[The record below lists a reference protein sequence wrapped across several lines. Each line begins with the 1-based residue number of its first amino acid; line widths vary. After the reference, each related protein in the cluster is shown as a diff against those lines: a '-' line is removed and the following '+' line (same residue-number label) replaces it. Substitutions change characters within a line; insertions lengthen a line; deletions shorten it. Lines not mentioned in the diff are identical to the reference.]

1 MKHPYVQLVA
11 LTLICCLGQFGID
24 IVAPSLPAISHAFH
38 VSIHLAQW
46 SMVIYLLSW
55 SLSPIIYGPL
65 ADKIGRKPPLL
76 IGVILIMVGSALCA
90 SATNISML
98 MTARFIQGLG
108 GGACVLWRSM
118 FRDSFKGDELAKMGS
133 YLGTL
138 IIFIVPAAP
147 LLGGLFQ
154 VTWGWRASF
163 IFMCIYGIA
172 SFLTTIF
179 ILEET
184 HDRTQHASLP
194 VFKTFLEIL
203 KHPTFL
209 CYVFT
214 VCMTFG
220 AFYAWFV
227 VGPVL
232 WIGQLNH
239 SSISFGIITFI
250 VSAIMMLLASITNGK
265 LVSRLTRPVML
276 RTGWLIMIIAGTL
289 LVIGSA
295 FIGINAYT
303 LFIPIAILY
312 FGATLIYPNV
322 NASAF
327 TPFGHIAG
335 YATAVYALGQSFGGF
350 AIGGLMAHLPDTN
363 AIPLGISIIVAASLA
378 WIVFDSR
385 CHQ

>member
-1 MKHPYVQLVA
+1 
-11 LTLICCLGQFGID
+11 
-24 IVAPSLPAISHAFH
+24 
-38 VSIHLAQW
+38 
-46 SMVIYLLSW
+46 
-55 SLSPIIYGPL
+55 
-65 ADKIGRKPPLL
+65 
-76 IGVILIMVGSALCA
+76 MVGSALCA

-118 FRDSFKGDELAKMGS
+118 FGDSFKGDELAKMEF
-133 YLGTL
+133 YLGTM

-147 LLGGLFQ
+147 LLGGVFQ

-163 IFMCIYGIA
+163 IFMCIYGMA

-239 SSISFGIITFI
+239 SSISFGVITFI
-250 VSAIMMLLASITNGK
+250 VSAIMMLLASITNG
-265 LVSRLTRPVML
+265 TP
-276 RTGWLIMIIAGTL
+276 AGHQC
-289 LVIGSA
+289 
-295 FIGINAYT
+295 Y
-303 LFIPIAILY
+303 
-312 FGATLIYPNV
+312 
-322 NASAF
+322 
-327 TPFGHIAG
+327 H
-335 YATAVYALGQSFGGF
+335 
-350 AIGGLMAHLPDTN
+350 
-363 AIPLGISIIVAASLA
+363 A
-378 WIVFDSR
+378 WY
-385 CHQ
+385 CHNCCRQPRMYCA